1 MSCVTIIS
9 LISVMLLLINMSYNN
24 DPGINI
30 FLIVFLCL
38 SLISNFLSK
47 CNCQRENLDNTE
59 PDIADVSS
67 KKISDLT
74 QNSET
79 KTNSSNSK
87 TKTDSESDKKKY
99 LDIDKKFID
108 SLINE
113 NQIIVDNLKIK
124 SIPNNFLF
132 DIMYPVGCIVLTFE
146 GKLPFRDGVGWNKLP
161 GAKLIATTGKLSN
174 YVTTSMNVNTPKM
187 GKYFDDTY
195 DHYNYNY
202 DYITNEYKHLDT
214 SKDNQAQVK
223 VKLFGNN
230 VMNHNHIVYVDYQR
244 SGYSGNRTG
253 MPNGKYHSFAIVG
266 GGDDNQKNRC
276 VPNNKDGQINTNDP
290 ENYEVFPSRSTV
302 KYTDNK
308 DITKRTKIEDKNV
321 KEHSNIPR
329 YVLVYAFERVK

>member
-1 MSCVTIIS
+1 MTIIS
-9 LISVMLLLINMSYNN
+9 LISVILLLINMSYNN

-30 FLIVFLCL
+30 FLIIFLCL

-47 CNCQRENLDNTE
+47 CNCQRENLDNTK
-59 PDIADVSS
+59 PDITDVSS
-67 KKISDLT
+67 LKKLSEISQD
-74 QNSET
+74 
-79 KTNSSNSK
+79 SK
-87 TKTDSESDKKKY
+87 SKSESESEEKKY

-113 NQIIVDNLKIK
+113 NQIIIDNLKVK

-132 DIMYPVGCIVLTFE
+132 DLMYPVGCIVLTFE
-146 GKLPFRDGVGWNKLP
+146 GKLPYRDGVEWEKLP

-174 YVTTSMNVNTPKM
+174 YVTTSMNTNTPKM
-187 GKYFDDTY
+187 GKYFNDTY

-202 DYITNEYKHLDT
+202 NYITNEYKHLDT

-230 VMNHNHIVYVDYQR
+230 IMNHKHIVYVDYQR
-244 SGYSGNRTG
+244 SGYSKTRTG
-253 MPNGKYHSFAIVG
+253 MPDGKYHSFAIVG
-266 GGDDNQKNRC
+266 GKDNNQKNRC
-276 VPNNKDGQINTNDP
+276 VPNNSDGQINTNDP

-302 KYTDNK
+302 KYTDKN
-308 DITKRTKIEDKNV
+308 DVTKRTKIEDGNV

>member
-38 SLISNFLSK
+38 SLISNLLSK
-47 CNCQRENLDNTE
+47 CKCKKENLDNTE
-59 PDIADVSS
+59 T
-67 KKISDLT
+67 KK
-74 QNSET
+74 E
-79 KTNSSNSK
+79 
-87 TKTDSESDKKKY
+87 TKTDSDSKSEEKKY

-124 SIPNNFLF
+124 SISNNFLF

-146 GKLPFRDGVGWNKLP
+146 GKLPSRDGVERKKLP
-161 GAKLIATTGKLSN
+161 GAKIIATTGSLSN
-174 YVTTSMNVNTPKM
+174 NVTTSMNVNKPKM
-187 GKYFDDTY
+187 GKYFNDTY
-195 DHYNYNY
+195 DHYNYNFGKKTY
-202 DYITNEYKHLDT
+202 TYKHLDT
-214 SKDNQAQVK
+214 SKDDQAQVK

-230 VMNHNHIVYVDYQR
+230 IMNHKHIVYVDYQR
-244 SGYSGNRTG
+244 SGYSGNNTG

-302 KYTDNK
+302 KYTDKN
-308 DITKRTKIEDKNV
+308 DITKRTKIEDGNV

-329 YVLVYAFERVK
+329 YVLVYAFQRVK

>member
-9 LISVMLLLINMSYNN
+9 LITVMLLLINMSYNN

-30 FLIVFLCL
+30 FLIIFLCL

-59 PDIADVSS
+59 T
-67 KKISDLT
+67 KK
-74 QNSET
+74 E
-79 KTNSSNSK
+79 
-87 TKTDSESDKKKY
+87 TKTDSKSEEIKY

-124 SIPNNFLF
+124 SISNNFLF

-146 GKLPFRDGVGWNKLP
+146 RKLPYRDGVEWEKLP

-174 YVTTSMNVNTPKM
+174 HVTTSMNVNTPKM
-187 GKYFDDTY
+187 GKYFNDTY
-195 DHYNYNY
+195 DHYNYNF

-230 VMNHNHIVYVDYQR
+230 IMNHKHIVYVDYQR
-244 SGYSGNRTG
+244 SGYSGDRTG

-266 GGDDNQKNRC
+266 GGNDNQKNRC
-276 VPNNKDGQINTNDP
+276 VPNDGDKQINTNDP

-302 KYTDNK
+302 KYTDKK

-329 YVLVYAFERVK
+329 YVLVYAFQRVK